1 MQEYLLYQ
9 DTKDGRLYWR
19 EPGEGRTAFK
29 EEAFR
34 YTREN
39 IDSGSL
45 LYVSRP
51 LVRMAPVERLGL

>member
-9 DTKDGRLYWR
+9 DTKDGRLYWL

-39 IDSGSL
+39 LDSGF
-45 LYVSRP
+45 LYASRS

>member
-9 DTKDGRLYWR
+9 DTEDGRLYWR

-34 YTREN
+34 YTIEN
-39 IDSGSL
+39 LDSEF
-45 LYVSRP
+45 LYASRT
-51 LVRMAPVERLGL
+51 LVRMAPVDRLGL